1 MLMKKRG
8 FTLMEVLAVI
18 VVLAVIS
25 FIAVPIT
32 LNLIEESRQN
42 SFRNSTNG
50 MIKSIEM
57 YYVEN
62 AGTSESLDLG
72 NKNTIE
78 TLDFTGKAPIS
89 GYAYITSDGIISILM
104 YNDKYV
110 SYRKYGEETVTVL
123 NIKECVSNSSCP
135 TSGSDESVKIT
146 FLNIPTTEIE

>member
-72 NKNTIE
+72 NIDTMKA
-78 TLDFTGKAPIS
+78 LDFTGKAPTS

-104 YNDKYV
+104 YNEKYI
-110 SYRKYGEETVTVL
+110 SYRKYGEEDVTVL
-123 NIKECVSNSSCP
+123 NLKECESNNSCP
-135 TSGSDESVKIT
+135 PLNSEEQKIT